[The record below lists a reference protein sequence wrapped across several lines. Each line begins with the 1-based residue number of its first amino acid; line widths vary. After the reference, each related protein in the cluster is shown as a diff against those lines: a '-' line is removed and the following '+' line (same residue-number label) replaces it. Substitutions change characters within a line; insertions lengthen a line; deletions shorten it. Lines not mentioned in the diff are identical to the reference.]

1 MYHAQ
6 FSPFPPSAPLEAP
19 ITALV
24 TFYGFPSNEEAV
36 TNKMFRKMYEGWE
49 RLVKE
54 APGHLATAAGFTLED
69 VDGPS
74 GDKVEKAKAFMV
86 VIGWDSIDSHTSF
99 RETEAA
105 KMAFAQ
111 LKQQSGSV
119 EVHHVEF
126 KLMD

>member
-24 TFYGFPSNEEAV
+24 TFYGLPSNEEEAG
-36 TNKMFRKMYEGWE
+36 TFIQTFRETYEGWE

-54 APGHLATAAGFTLED
+54 APGQLATAAGFTLED
-69 VDGPS
+69 IDGPS
-74 GDKVEKAKAFMV
+74 GDKAKAFV
-86 VIGWDSIDSHTSF
+86 VAIGWDSIDSHTSF

-105 KMAFAQ
+105 KMAFA
-111 LKQQSGSV
+111 LLERQSGSV
-119 EVHHVEF
+119 EIHHVEF